1 MKTVYIDFDNT
12 IVESNQRVIEI
23 LNERYG
29 LSKAEDDLVDYGY
42 KSIAPITEEEKLNIF
57 SSDDFFS
64 NLRFKSDFLKV
75 LNKYS
80 GKVKFI
86 ITTKGTEENLKKKK
100 EWVKDNIPCDI
111 GFIGIN
117 NDSLSKKQVNMA
129 GGIQIDDCTDAL
141 DTNAEIKILYKDGH
155 NFSWQS
161 NYDNTNILVVNTW
174 SQIDEILSF
183 YSIYDYTTLE
193 DIEQ

>member
-29 LSKAEDDLVDYGY
+29 LSKTEDDLVDYGY

-75 LNKYS
+75 LNKYCD
-80 GKVKFI
+80 KVKFI
-86 ITTKGTEENLKKKK
+86 ITTK
-100 EWVKDNIPCDI
+100 C
-111 GFIGIN
+111 
-117 NDSLSKKQVNMA
+117 
-129 GGIQIDDCTDAL
+129 
-141 DTNAEIKILYKDGH
+141 
-155 NFSWQS
+155 
-161 NYDNTNILVVNTW
+161 
-174 SQIDEILSF
+174 
-183 YSIYDYTTLE
+183 
-193 DIEQ
+193 

>member
-1 MKTVYIDFDNT
+1 MKTVYVDFDNT

-29 LSKAEDDLVDYGY
+29 LSKTEDDLVDYGY
-42 KSIAPITEEEKLNIF
+42 KSIAPITEEEKLSIF

-80 GKVKFI
+80 DKVKFI

-111 GFIGIN
+111 GFVGMN
-117 NDSLSKKQVNMA
+117 NDSLSKKQVDMA
-129 GGIQIDDCTDAL
+129 GSIQIDDCTDAL

-193 DIEQ
+193 DIKQ